1 MSFLKNLDKYQIIL
15 ASKSPRRQ
23 NLLKELNIDFSI
35 VTKEVEEVYPDNLVK
50 EDIPVYLAQIKA
62 SAFSGDIADN
72 TLIITADTIVWV
84 DNTILGKPENYDDAF
99 KMLQTL
105 SGNVHTVYTGVCIK
119 TKEKTEIFYAKTDV
133 FFKNLSNDEIEYYLK
148 KYKPF
153 DKAGSYGIQEWIG
166 YVGIEKIN
174 GSYFNVMGL
183 PVQMLYEKLKEF

>member
-1 MSFLKNLDKYQIIL
+1 MSFLKNISKYKIIL

-23 NLLKELNIDFSI
+23 NLLKELNISFNI
-35 VTKEVEEVYPDNLVK
+35 VTKDINEVYPDNLIK
-50 EDIPVYLAQIKA
+50 QDIPLYLAKLKA
-62 SAFSGDIADN
+62 SAFDN
-72 TLIITADTIVWV
+72 KITGNELIITADTIVWV
-84 DNTILGKPENYDDAF
+84 NNTILGKPENYDDAF

-105 SGNVHTVYTGVCIK
+105 SANVHTVYTGVCLK
-119 TKEKTEIFYAKTDV
+119 TKEKTVAFYAETDV
-133 FFKNLSNDEIEYYLK
+133 YFKKLTIEEIDYYLK

-166 YVGIEKIN
+166 YIGIEKIN